1 MLATRT
7 QPPSHLLYNIRET
20 LDELRER
27 QHGAY
32 QAGTRAWREGLING
46 QALQLYNELVR
57 CVGANRFAWIKEDT
71 LVEQIGR
78 SVSTIKRWMSQL
90 VAAQLIQRGRRFG
103 SSSLTYIVA
112 YELSSDPEEQL
123 LVPIDA
129 PSCTVRDHE
138 HGPAGAS
145 ERQAS
150 SAAAQSATGARS
162 PFAEDASSRTD
173 QPSFAS
179 TSEPSI
185 GSFSRRHT
193 IKSQHIKTQG
203 GGTSSQMTEPELI
216 EHNEATAVLRAEGVE
231 DINVLR
237 ELQMCGID
245 EIERVIRYVARSRSS
260 DDLRRPGL
268 IVHLLRT
275 GFGKR
280 PGTRG
285 DMGTNQTRSHRARSA
300 SVSRAPMAGDPG
312 QYLSEDFCRHG
323 VYGAC
328 TACRSSAH
336 AVASAE
342 DVAAPPEQ
350 GAAHQLAAATKLA
363 SWSGVLARLAQDI
376 APDEFSV
383 WLSTTTL
390 LDIIDGEVI
399 IGTPNVFV
407 RDQVRE
413 VYGTQLVEALEAELG
428 YPIQIDV
435 VIDTPVVA

>member
-1 MLATRT
+1 MLVTRA
-7 QPPSHLLYNIRET
+7 QPPSHLLYNDRET
-20 LDELRER
+20 LDALRER
-27 QHGAY
+27 QSGAY
-32 QAGTRAWREGLING
+32 QTGTRAWREGLING

-71 LVEQIGR
+71 LAEQLGR

-90 VAAQLIQRGRRFG
+90 VAGRLIQRGRRFG

-123 LVPIDA
+123 SAPIDVRSCSSSDREHA
-129 PSCTVRDHE
+129 P
-138 HGPAGAS
+138 AAAS
-145 ERQAS
+145 EPLAS
-150 SAAAQSATGARS
+150 SAAAQSATVARG
-162 PFAEDASSRTD
+162 PVAEDGSSCTD
-173 QPSFAS
+173 QPFFAS

-193 IKSQHIKTQG
+193 IKSQHVKTQG
-203 GGTSSQMTEPELI
+203 GGTNPQMTELELI
-216 EHNEATAVLRAEGVE
+216 DHNEAIAKLRAEGVE

-245 EIERVIRYVARSRSS
+245 EVECVIRYVARCRGN

-285 DMGTNQTRSHRARSA
+285 DMGTHQTRSHRKRSGSRPAA
-300 SVSRAPMAGDPG
+300 SMAGDPRR
-312 QYLSEDFCRHG
+312 YSSEDLCPHG
-323 VYGAC
+323 VYGVC
-328 TACRSSAH
+328 PACRTSTETA
-336 AVASAE
+336 ASPD

-350 GAAHQLAAATKLA
+350 GVAPPVAAATMLA
-363 SWSGVLARLAQDI
+363 CWPGVLARLAQEI

-383 WLSTTTL
+383 WLRTSCL
-390 LDIIDGEVI
+390 LDIIDDLAI

-413 VYGTQLVEALEAELG
+413 VYGTRLVEALTAELG
-428 YPIQIDV
+428 SPIKIEI